1 MDGSHGRPAGDLAM
15 KTVLIVDDHAPVIR
29 VLKLGIEEAGYEVE
43 TASNGSECLVKLCSE
58 HPDFLITDI
67 DMPRMSGKELCLAI
81 EKQIPERKF
90 PIVVLTSR
98 TEMEHR
104 DWTQSIDNLAF
115 VEKPVSIRRLVSH
128 IATRFAE
135 MDAGDEAP

>member
-1 MDGSHGRPAGDLAM
+1 M
-15 KTVLIVDDHAPVIR
+15 KKILIVDDHAPVIR
-29 VLKLGIEEAGYEVE
+29 VLKLGIEEAGYEVD

-67 DMPRMSGKELCLAI
+67 DMPRMNGKELCLAI
-81 EKQIPERKF
+81 EEQIPERRF

-104 DWTQSIDNLAF
+104 DWTRSIENLTF

-128 IATRFAE
+128 IANSFE
-135 MDAGDEAP
+135 VMDEGAGVL

>member
-1 MDGSHGRPAGDLAM
+1 M
-15 KTVLIVDDHAPVIR
+15 
-29 VLKLGIEEAGYEVE
+29 GIEDAGYEVD

-58 HPDFLITDI
+58 HPDFLVTDI

-81 EKQIPERKF
+81 EEQIPERRF

-104 DWTQSIDNLAF
+104 DWTRNIDNLMF
-115 VEKPVSIRRLVSH
+115 MEKPVSIRRLVSQ
-128 IATRFAE
+128 IGKSLADVE
-135 MDAGDEAP
+135 LQEDGS